1 MEIFEGSFFKNTI
14 DSLKENAKFLKIN
27 NLERLL
33 KPERSLHVSLP
44 VTMDSGIVKVFEGY
58 RIHYSTTLGP
68 GKGGVRYHQDV
79 SLSETAALALL
90 MSLKCALV
98 GLPLGGAKGGIRVN
112 PSTLSLRELERLS
125 RRYFAEIYPFVGPM
139 KDIPAPDVGT
149 NEQTMAWYMDTYSE
163 FEGHAVPGVVT
174 GKPIALGGSLGRNDS
189 TGFGVV
195 YTIEFAYEYL
205 KKSLNSETTVAI
217 QGFGKVAIPAALK
230 LFEKGVKIVAVSDF
244 SMGLFDKEGLNIP
257 ALIEHTKLGKTFDS
271 FSASKISNEELLTLD
286 VDILIPAAIES
297 VITEKNMKLIQA
309 KMIAEGA
316 NGPINNQATAYLEQ
330 KNVFIIPDILC
341 NAGGVIVSYMEW
353 VQNAQH
359 FFWDLETINKELYKI
374 LKKSFQETL
383 QVSQQYKMSFKR
395 AASVL
400 ALKKLDEAI
409 TLRGLSS

>member
-1 MEIFEGSFFKNTI
+1 MEIFEGNFFKNTI
-14 DSLKENAKFLKIN
+14 DSLKENAQVLGIK

-44 VTMDSGIVKVFEGY
+44 VTMDTGIVKVFEGY
-58 RIHYSTTLGP
+58 RVHYSTTLGP

-79 SLSETAALALL
+79 CLSETAALALL

-112 PSTLSLRELERLS
+112 PSTLSIRELERLS

-205 KKSLNSETTVAI
+205 KKSLNHDTKVAI

-230 LFEKGVKIVAVSDF
+230 LYEKGVKIVAISDF
-244 SMGLFDKEGLNIP
+244 SIGLFDEQGLNIP
-257 ALIEHTKLGKTFDS
+257 ELIEYYKSGKKFDS
-271 FSASKISNEELLTLD
+271 FSAKKISNEELLALD
-286 VDILIPAAIES
+286 VDILIPAAIEG
-297 VITEKNMKLIQA
+297 VITENNMKNIKA

-316 NGPINNQATAYLEQ
+316 NGPIDNKATVFLEK

-353 VQNAQH
+353 VQNTQH
-359 FFWDLETINKELYKI
+359 FFWDLETINKELHKI

-383 QVSQQYKMSFKR
+383 VVSQNYSISFKQ

-409 TLRGLSS
+409 SLRGLSS